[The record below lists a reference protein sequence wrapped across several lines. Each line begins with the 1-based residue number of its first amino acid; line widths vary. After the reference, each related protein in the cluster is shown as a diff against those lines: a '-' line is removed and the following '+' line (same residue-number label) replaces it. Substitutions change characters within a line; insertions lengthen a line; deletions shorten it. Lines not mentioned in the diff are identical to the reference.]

1 MPKGYLL
8 LVLHAHLPFV
18 RHPEHDVSLE
28 EDWLFEAITETYLPL
43 IDKFEAL
50 IDENVK
56 FKLTMSLSPTLIE
69 MLEDGFL
76 MDRYAGSL
84 EKLIELSEMELERTR
99 FMPRFHDLARMY
111 HDRLRLAHRLFTGR
125 HGRRII
131 PAFKA
136 LKQEG
141 YLEIIT
147 CSATHAYLPL
157 LSVNENVI
165 HAQIKTARAHYD
177 KVFGSRPEG
186 IWMPECGWAPQL
198 EKHLQKEG
206 LKYFFTDAH
215 GLLHGDPRPRYG
227 VFAPVKTKNGI
238 SVFARDMA
246 SSAEVWSSKAG
257 YPGDPC
263 YRDFYR
269 DIGYDLDF
277 DYLRAFMQPTGSRK
291 MTGIK
296 YYRITGGSGGKD
308 VYDPAAARKKTA
320 WHAADFIA
328 RRKRQAEQ
336 AGPFLDRPP
345 VIVAPYDAELFGH
358 WWFEGPEFLDSLFRG
373 LDSQD
378 DIELIC
384 ASEYLDRHKQIQTVQ
399 PAQSSWGLYGHNE
412 MWLDQSNDWIYRHL
426 HKAGERMV
434 QLAVSHPGAQG
445 TLKRAL
451 NQTAR
456 ELMLAQSSD
465 WAFIMKSGTT
475 TQYAEKRIKDHLVC
489 FTRLYEQIGEGNID
503 EKFLKVLEGKNNIF
517 KEIDYLD
524 YA

>member
-1 MPKGYLL
+1 MPKGYLIL
-8 LVLHAHLPFV
+8 ILHAHLPYV
-18 RHPEHDVSLE
+18 RHPEHKVALE

-43 IDKFEAL
+43 VHRFETLAN
-50 IDENVK
+50 ENVK

-69 MLEDGFL
+69 MLEDDFL
-76 MDRYAGSL
+76 MDRYVASL
-84 EKLIELSEMELERTR
+84 EKLIELSKKEMTRTR
-99 FMPRFHDLARMY
+99 FMPRFFGLAQMY
-111 HDRLRLAHRLFTGR
+111 HDRFRLARKLFTGR
-125 HGRRII
+125 HGKRII

-147 CSATHAYLPL
+147 CAATHAFLPL
-157 LSVNENVI
+157 LLVNEKVI
-165 HAQIKTARAHYD
+165 RAQIKTACLRHEKA
-177 KVFGSRPEG
+177 FGSRPEG
-186 IWMPECGWAPQL
+186 IWLPECGFAPEL
-198 EKHLQKEG
+198 EKYMEDEG

-215 GLLHGDPRPRYG
+215 GLLLGQPRPRHG
-227 VFAPVKTKNGI
+227 VFAPARSKSGM

-246 SSAEVWSSKAG
+246 SSREVWSSKVG

-269 DIGYDLDF
+269 DIGYDLDL
-277 DYLRAFMQPTGSRK
+277 DYIRPYVQPTGHRK

-296 YYRITGGSGGKD
+296 YYRITGASGDKE
-308 VYDPAAARKKTA
+308 VYEPMAALDKAA
-320 WHAADFIA
+320 EHAADFIA
-328 RRKRQAEQ
+328 RRKRQADQ

-358 WWFEGPEFLDSLFRG
+358 WWFEGPEFIDSLFRG
-373 LDSQD
+373 LSSQED
-378 DIELIC
+378 VELIS
-384 ASEYLDRHKQIQTVQ
+384 APEYLDRHPENQTVE
-399 PAQSSWGLYGHNE
+399 PARSSWGLYGYNE

-434 QLAVSHPGAQG
+434 ELAARHPDADG

-451 NQTAR
+451 NQAAR

-475 TQYAEKRIKDHLVC
+475 TQYAEQRVKEHIVR
-489 FTRLYEQIGEGNID
+489 FTRLYAQIGERNID
-503 EKFLKVLEGKNNIF
+503 EKVLKDFERRNNIF
-517 KEIDYLD
+517 SEIDYRD
-524 YA
+524 YS